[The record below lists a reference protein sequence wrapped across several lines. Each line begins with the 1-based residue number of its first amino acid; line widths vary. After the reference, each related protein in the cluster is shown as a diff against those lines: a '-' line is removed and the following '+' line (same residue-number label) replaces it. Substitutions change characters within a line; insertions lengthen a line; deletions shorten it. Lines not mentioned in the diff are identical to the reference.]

1 MRTVLDILAM
11 AIPAV
16 FAVTVHEVA
25 HGWAANRLGDPTAA
39 RLGRLSLNPLRHVDP
54 VGTVLVPLALKLMGS
69 PFLFGWAK
77 PVPVDWRNLRS
88 FRRDVALVAAA
99 GPAANLCMLVG
110 WSLLLG
116 SPAGALPFV
125 NAMCWTGV
133 VFNATIMAL
142 NLIPVPPLDGSRIV
156 TAILPARLAV
166 LYNRVEPFGLLL
178 VALLLFSGILG
189 GVLRPVLALVGRLVE
204 LLAG

>member
-1 MRTVLDILAM
+1 MQPLLEILAV

-39 RLGRLSLNPLRHVDP
+39 RLGRLSLNPLRHIDP
-54 VGTVLVPLALKLMGS
+54 VGTVLIPLALKLLGS

-77 PVPVDWRNLRS
+77 PVPVNWRNLRH

-99 GPAANLCMLVG
+99 GPASNLCMLVG
-110 WSLLLG
+110 WALLLG
-116 SPAGALPFV
+116 SPVAAHPFV
-125 NAMCWTGV
+125 SAMSWTGV
-133 VFNATIMAL
+133 LFNATIMAL
-142 NLIPVPPLDGSRIV
+142 NLIPIPPLDGSRIV
-156 TAILPARLAV
+156 TAVLPARLAV

-178 VALLLFSGILG
+178 VAVLLFSGILG
-189 GVLRPVLALVGRLVE
+189 GLLRPLLGLVGRLVE

>member
-1 MRTVLDILAM
+1 MSALLEILAI

-39 RLGRLSLNPLRHVDP
+39 RLGRLSLNPLRHIDP
-54 VGTVLVPLALKLMGS
+54 VGTVLIPLALKLLGS

-77 PVPVDWRNLRS
+77 PVPVDWRNLRN

-99 GPAANLCMLVG
+99 GPAANLAMLAG
-110 WSLLLG
+110 WSLLLR
-116 SPAGALPFV
+116 SNAAGIPFV
-125 NAMCWTGV
+125 EEMCMTGV
-133 VFNATIMAL
+133 AFNAVIMAL
-142 NLIPVPPLDGSRIV
+142 NLIPIPPLDGSRIV
-156 TAILPARLAV
+156 TAVLPARLAV
-166 LYNRVEPFGLLL
+166 LYNRVEPFGLVL

-189 GVLRPVLALVGRLVE
+189 GLLRPVLALVGRLVE
-204 LLAG
+204 VLAG